1 MRISK
6 RNFRFF
12 RKKLGSAGIDS
23 YIDNTGKEE
32 KKNKGDKVTGVTV
45 TQRNTNKIYEK

>member
-1 MRISK
+1 MCISK
-6 RNFRFF
+6 RNIRFF
-12 RKKLGSAGIDS
+12 REKLGSAGIDS

-45 TQRNTNKIYEK
+45 T